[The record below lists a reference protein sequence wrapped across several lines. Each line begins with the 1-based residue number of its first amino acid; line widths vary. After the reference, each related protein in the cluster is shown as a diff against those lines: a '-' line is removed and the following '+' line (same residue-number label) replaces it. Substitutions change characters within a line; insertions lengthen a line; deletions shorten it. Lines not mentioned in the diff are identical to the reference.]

1 MNDDKNR
8 KLDNTRVAVA
18 IARSKSAK
26 HNQKFVLPAS
36 KRFAYYE

>member
-1 MNDDKNR
+1 MKINKNR
-8 KLDNTRVAVA
+8 KLHTTRVAVA